1 MTRLGSRL
9 RWLLRQP
16 MPNAF
21 SDALS
26 VALLFGW
33 LFGLLWVTP

>member
-21 SDALS
+21 SDAAG
-26 VALLFGW
+26 ALL
-33 LFGLLWVTP
+33 LFGLLFAFQWVTP